1 MMVNMSFLTLD
12 SVSLNTMVIHVGSET
27 VVLPGYCSREVSSV
41 F

>member
-12 SVSLNTMVIHVGSET
+12 SMSLNKMVIHVGSET